1 MANGSLPVLHYKDYA
16 VGPLWFLMCYFVSA
30 IFFFF
35 LLRMKSEVWRIVVLG
50 GGFLLAMGWR
60 HYFNLL
66 PFDILNAIPSI
77 GFMYLGYKINNPSVC
92 EVLFRNKVSL
102 VIGYS
107 IAILCCL
114 CGEVSMASMIYRF
127 LFLQFIGALYCCFI
141 IYKICPDTQLSFGA
155 KCFSFIGRN
164 SLALVC
170 IHSVDYLTGITESIM
185 RGLMK
190 NGEFT
195 LMLETV
201 LKILFVVAGYIVIRQ
216 IPLLRSIYGISV
228 SLKKAFNK

>member
-1 MANGSLPVLHYKDYA
+1 MEALFQS
-16 VGPLWFLMCYFVSA
+16 
-30 IFFFF
+30 
-35 LLRMKSEVWRIVVLG
+35 
-50 GGFLLAMGWR
+50 
-60 HYFNLL
+60 L

-201 LKILFVVAGYIVIRQ
+201 LKNTFCCSRVYSNKAN
-216 IPLLRSIYGISV
+216 SIITVYLWNFCFI
-228 SLKKAFNK
+228 KKGF

>member
-1 MANGSLPVLHYKDYA
+1 M
-16 VGPLWFLMCYFVSA
+16 
-30 IFFFF
+30 
-35 LLRMKSEVWRIVVLG
+35 
-50 GGFLLAMGWR
+50 
-60 HYFNLL
+60 
-66 PFDILNAIPSI
+66 
-77 GFMYLGYKINNPSVC
+77 
-92 EVLFRNKVSL
+92 
-102 VIGYS
+102 VIGHC
-107 IAILCCL
+107 ALPHA
-114 CGEVSMASMIYRF
+114 VSRVI
-127 LFLQFIGALYCCFI
+127 
-141 IYKICPDTQLSFGA
+141 
-155 KCFSFIGRN
+155 
-164 SLALVC
+164 